1 LLSARVR
8 SYFSE
13 EVADLDQLASAGET
27 QVFVRANRSML
38 GFGEE
43 LKLSACGENR
53 IASLSRQWQQ
63 LVASAD
69 VQDEVG
75 LPGSG
80 LVAFV
85 SIAFSAESE
94 FESVLVVP
102 SRIEVRTPDHSWITE
117 ITIGEN
123 PIDETSRLTAAPTD
137 PPTAPF
143 RKLEFHPGRQPAENF
158 LASVQ
163 RATSQIRAGE
173 LSKVVLARDLE
184 LEVGEGFDPLG
195 VLRRLHRRYP
205 QCWAYSVNNNFGAS
219 PELLIRASKGEV
231 SARVL
236 AGTAARGTDPDVD
249 RAIADA
255 LSHSTKNLHE
265 HAFAVDSLVATLEP
279 FCDQISADPQPF
291 SLALPDLWHLA
302 SDVTG
307 HLREASNL
315 LDVVEKLHPTAAV
328 AGTPRASAERLI
340 AELEP
345 FDRGGYAG
353 PVGWIAQDGSGELAI
368 ALRGGRYE
376 PKDGVVRAFAGCG
389 IVAESDPAAELE
401 ETDLKFRAIR
411 WAFLGSD

>member
-1 LLSARVR
+1 MLTARAR
-8 SYFSE
+8 SYFADA
-13 EVADLDQLASAGET
+13 VTDLDRLESADDT
-27 QVFVRANRSML
+27 QIFVRQNRSVI
-38 GFGEE
+38 GFGEAQR
-43 LKLSACGENR
+43 LTARGANR
-53 IASLSRQWQQ
+53 IAALSEQWQQ
-63 LVASAD
+63 LVASAE
-69 VQDEVG
+69 VVDEVG

-85 SIAFSAESE
+85 SVSFSAESE
-94 FESVLVVP
+94 VESVLVVP
-102 SRIEVRTPDHSWITE
+102 RRIEVKTADHSWVTE
-117 ITIGEN
+117 ISIGDDLPEA
-123 PIDETSRLTAAPTD
+123 PEVSAAVAGE

-143 RKLEFHPGRQPAENF
+143 RKLEFVPGRQSAESF
-158 LASVQ
+158 LVAVG
-163 RATSQIRAGE
+163 RATEQILAGE

-184 LEVGEGFDPLG
+184 LTVGEGFDPVG

-205 QCWAYSVNNNFGAS
+205 QCWTYSVNQNFGAS
-219 PELLIRASKGEV
+219 PELLIRSSKGEV

-279 FCDQISADPQPF
+279 FCDQIAADPQPF

-328 AGTPRASAERLI
+328 AGTPRADAERLI

-353 PVGWIAQDGSGELAI
+353 PVGWIAHDGSGELAI

-376 PKDGVVRAFAGCG
+376 PAAGLVRAFAGCG
-389 IVAESDPAAELE
+389 IVAESDPSAELE
-401 ETDLKFRAIR
+401 ETDLKFRAMR

>member
-1 LLSARVR
+1 MATARVHSFFSDQVAGLSGLTSASNTQIFVRENRSMIGFGEALRLSAR
-8 SYFSE
+8 
-13 EVADLDQLASAGET
+13 
-27 QVFVRANRSML
+27 
-38 GFGEE
+38 
-43 LKLSACGENR
+43 GENR
-53 IASLSRQWQQ
+53 IAALSEQWQQ
-63 LVASAD
+63 LVESAQ
-69 VQDEVG
+69 VNDEVG

-85 SIAFSAESE
+85 SVAFSGESE

-102 SRIEVRTPDHSWITE
+102 NRIEVRTADQSWITE
-117 ITIGEN
+117 ISIGEHQA
-123 PIDETSRLTAAPTD
+123 PSSVVAASEVSE

-143 RKLEFHPGRQPAENF
+143 RKLEFRPGRQSPEEF
-158 LASVQ
+158 LKAVQ
-163 RATSQIRAGE
+163 RATDQIRAGE

-184 LEVGEGFDPLG
+184 LDVGHEFDPIG
-195 VLRRLHRRYP
+195 VLQRLHRRYP
-205 QCWAYSVNNNFGAS
+205 QCWSYGVNGNFGAS
-219 PELLIRASKGEV
+219 PELLIRSSKGEV

-279 FCDQISADPQPF
+279 FCDQITADSTPF

-302 SDVTG
+302 TDVTG
-307 HLREASNL
+307 HLREAANM

-328 AGTPRASAERLI
+328 AGTPRASAEAMI

-345 FDRGGYAG
+345 VDRGGYAG
-353 PVGWIAQDGSGELAI
+353 PVGWIAEDGSGELAI

-376 PKDGVVRAFAGCG
+376 RDAGLVRAFAGCG
-389 IVAESDPAAELE
+389 IVAESDAAAELE
-401 ETDLKFRAIR
+401 ETDLKFRAVR
-411 WAFLGSD
+411 WAFLGTD